1 MVTSSWAE
9 AAVLRLG
16 IFGWNL
22 DDLRPLFDALA
33 ERRPDSEVRIR
44 VLTFADP
51 FGPLRAGELDAM
63 LPWLPIREP
72 DLTVGPV
79 VFTEPIVMAM
89 SATDP
94 LAQQDSVSLE
104 ALAERTVIGGAA
116 PDYWR
121 RTFIPTHTPSGRP
134 ITIGPKVASFDQE
147 IPLLSPARPSHP

>member
-1 MVTSSWAE
+1 M
-9 AAVLRLG
+9 
-16 IFGWNL
+16 
-22 DDLRPLFDALA
+22 
-33 ERRPDSEVRIR
+33 RIR

-104 ALAERTVIGGAA
+104 ALADRTVIVGAA

-121 RTFIPTHTPSGRP
+121 HTFIPHPHPQRP
-134 ITIGPKVASFDQE
+134 TDHH
-147 IPLLSPARPSHP
+147 RPESRQLRAGHPIAAHR